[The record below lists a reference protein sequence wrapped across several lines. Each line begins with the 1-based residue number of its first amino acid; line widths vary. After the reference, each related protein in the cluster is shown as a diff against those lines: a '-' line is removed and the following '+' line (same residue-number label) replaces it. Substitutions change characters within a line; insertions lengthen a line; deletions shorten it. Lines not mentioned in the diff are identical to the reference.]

1 MKISKFKQ
9 VEAALGR
16 AIEVDRRSYLY
27 FGGTA
32 YLGIP
37 KNKEFIAHYIQGIE
51 LYGLNNGTS
60 RNNNVQ
66 LNIYNEAEAVAATRF
81 GAEEALITS
90 SGYLA
95 AQMTVRHFSSWG
107 VVLYAPATH
116 PALWIDGNPDISSD
130 FSKWASETV
139 LKINEH
145 KERRWVIVTNA
156 LNNLFPEAYDFSFIK
171 NIDKENEVI
180 LIIDD
185 SHGLGVLNEGKGC
198 LSGVPKLNNVSIIV
212 LASMAKGLGVDAGLI
227 LGSHHL
233 IQKLKQTNEF
243 FGASPPAAAGLYAFI
258 KSEAIYL
265 RELKKLNELI
275 AYFEKNLD
283 LHAYSHISGFP
294 VYLSGVKSLSQKL
307 LEAQVL
313 ISSFAYPDQNGELLN
328 RIVLSSWHTMTDL
341 DKLLDLLSATP

>member
-9 VEAALGR
+9 VETALGR
-16 AIEVDRRSYLY
+16 AIEVDHRSYLY

-37 KNKEFIAHYIQGIE
+37 KNKEFLAHYIQGIE

-60 RNNNVQ
+60 RSNNVQ
-66 LNIYNEAEAVAATRF
+66 LNIYNEAEKVAATRF

-95 AQMTVRHFSSWG
+95 AQMTVRHFSTWG
-107 VVLYAPATH
+107 ALLYAPATH
-116 PALWIDGNPDISSD
+116 PALWIDGNPDVSSD
-130 FSKWASETV
+130 FSTWASEIV
-139 LKINEH
+139 FKINQH
-145 KERRWVIVTNA
+145 KERQWVIVTNS
-156 LNNLFPEAYDFSFIK
+156 LNNLFPEAYDFSFINK
-171 NIDKENEVI
+171 IDRDKEIV

-185 SHGLGVLNEGKGC
+185 SHGLGILNEGKGC
-198 LSGVPKLNNVSIIV
+198 LPDVPKLNNVAVIV

-227 LGSHHL
+227 LGPHHL
-233 IQKLKQTNEF
+233 IQELKQTNVF
-243 FGASPPAAAGLYAFI
+243 FGASPPAAAGLHAFI

-265 RELKKLNELI
+265 RELKKLKELI
-275 AYFEKNLD
+275 AYFQKGLD
-283 LHAYSHISGFP
+283 LRAYTHISGFP
-294 VYLSGVKSLSQKL
+294 VYLSGDKSLSQKL

-328 RIVLSSWHTMTDL
+328 RIVLSSWHTLADL